1 MDPSFFE
8 WYKYRTV
15 AVTGT
20 SCFYCIRDEA
30 HRFAI
35 AYHRKLRCQVFV
47 TPHSKPGRARK

>member
-20 SCFYCIRDEA
+20 PCFYHIRDEA

-47 TPHSKPGRARK
+47 TPHSKSGRARK